1 MKQTNNLLFLLTFLV
16 SFTSV
21 NSVLFAQT
29 VDPNAVDGEI
39 HFKLLSDPGINL
51 DGYTGGNVAL
61 DLVFATAGLDSIFR
75 PFPLPGTDL
84 DSIYRVVFP
93 NIAQV
98 NALITALDALPYVE
112 FAEKNPIV
120 QRFETPNDLQS
131 QQWALDKIEAELGW
145 NYTTGNSNVL
155 VAVLDDAIA
164 IDHEDLTG
172 NIYTNTAEA
181 NGLTLFDDDLNG
193 KTDDVNGYDVADG
206 DNNPRPPAN
215 ASGNGD
221 GFTHGTHVAGIVSAS
236 TNNGVG
242 IAAIGYNTKILPVKI
257 GRDSDAALIGAA
269 DGIYYAM
276 RTGAD
281 IMNLSWGTPTD
292 AATLRSLIVQASASG
307 MVIVAAAG
315 NDGDQTVHYPAGYP
329 QVISVG
335 ATDENDQKASFS
347 NFGSTV
353 SLMAPGTNI
362 YSTLPEGNNT
372 YGNKNG
378 TSMATPLV
386 AGLAA
391 LVKAQFPSFNPSQV
405 FDRMVQGCDDV
416 SAQNPGM
423 NGMLG
428 AGRINAFQTLGNV
441 GIVNAESGQFNIWPN
456 PTNNLL
462 NFSFEDKAV
471 KVNTVE
477 LLDMTG
483 RVVVSLPFSM
493 SIDLSD
499 LPVGVYQVLL
509 KTDTNI
515 YSSKVVVK

>member
-1 MKQTNNLLFLLTFLV
+1 MKHSINLLFPLAVLV
-16 SFTSV
+16 SLFPINTQ
-21 NSVLFAQT
+21 LFAQT
-29 VDPNAVDGEI
+29 VDPGAVDGQI
-39 HFKLLSDPGINL
+39 HFKLSSDPGINL
-51 DGYTGGNVAL
+51 DGYTGGNAAL
-61 DLVFATAGLDSIFR
+61 DLVFATAGLDSIFK

-93 NIAQV
+93 NFGQV

-120 QRFETPNDLQS
+120 QKFETPNDLLS

-155 VAVLDDAIA
+155 VAVLDDAVA
-164 IDHEDLTG
+164 IDHEDLTA

-181 NGLTLFDDDLNG
+181 NGLAFLDDDLNG
-193 KTDDVNGYDVADG
+193 KADDVNGFDLADG

-221 GFTHGTHVAGIVSAS
+221 GFTHGTHVSGILSAA

-242 IAAIGYNTKILPVKI
+242 IASIGYNTKILPVKI
-257 GRDSDAALIGAA
+257 GRNSDAALTGAT
-269 DGIYYAM
+269 DGIYYAI
-276 RTGAD
+276 RSGAD
-281 IMNLSWGTPTD
+281 IMNLSWGTQTD
-292 AATLRSLIVQASASG
+292 AATLRSLIVQASAAG
-307 MVIVAAAG
+307 MVIIAAAG
-315 NDGDQTVHYPAGYP
+315 NNGDQTVHYPAGYP

-335 ATDENDQKASFS
+335 ATNENDQKASFS
-347 NFGSTV
+347 NYGSTV

-362 YSTLPEGNNT
+362 YSTLPEDNNT

-386 AGLAA
+386 SGLAA
-391 LVKAQFPSFNPSQV
+391 LVKSHFPSSNASQIL
-405 FDRMVQGCDDV
+405 DRMAQGCDDI
-416 SAQNPGM
+416 SAENPGM
-423 NGMLG
+423 SGMLG

-441 GIVNAESGQFNIWPN
+441 GIINAESGQFNIWPN

-462 NFSFEDKAV
+462 HFSFEDKTV

-477 LLDMTG
+477 LIDMTG
-483 RVVVSLPFSM
+483 RVVAGLPFAT

-499 LPVGVYQVLL
+499 LPIGVYQVLL
-509 KTDTNI
+509 RTDTSI
-515 YSSKVVVK
+515 YSSKVLVK